1 MSGRLDRHGSVA
13 DARATIGMALYGD
26 LTFDSRVR
34 REATTLAESGY
45 DVRIVCLGADVDRL
59 REDLPDRVTVIVS
72 RPDGSTVLPGS
83 KNPFSTSHDGR
94 LTGLLRRVG
103 WLAAYVR
110 NLVAWGR
117 SVPTACGP
125 VDAWHLHDFVA
136 LAAVAPRVKDVPVV
150 YDAHDLFLET
160 GTALRLP
167 GPLRLAIRAYE
178 RRLVARVAAV
188 ITVNDAVAALLRKRY
203 RPARIEVLHNCAE
216 LTAVPSPRPSLI
228 RDTAGIPFDA
238 PVVLYHGSMAL
249 NRGVEQLMAALLE
262 PGLERAHLVLM
273 GFGERRPILAE
284 AARMDRYGQR
294 VHLLEPVP
302 PSALLAWVASAD
314 IGAMPIQPTTR
325 NHVLS
330 TPNKLFESLMAGIP
344 VVTSDFPAMRQ
355 IVLDPQLGPLGAVC
369 DPASPVAV
377 AGAIRSLLELD
388 PMETRAL
395 RDRCLEAARTKWN
408 WQRQAVRLTALYED
422 LVPSGH
428 PPTSNHEPSVPPRSA
443 PAARDRSR

>member
-1 MSGRLDRHGSVA
+1 MSGRVVGQGGAEGAKDR
-13 DARATIGMALYGD
+13 RATIGMALYGD

-34 REATTLAESGY
+34 REAASLADAGY
-45 DVRIVCLGADVDRL
+45 HVRIVCLAADVERL
-59 REDLPDRVTVIVS
+59 REDLPERVTVLVS
-72 RPDGSTVLPGS
+72 RPDGSSVLPGS
-83 KNPFSTSHDGR
+83 HNPFSTSHGGR
-94 LTGLLRRVG
+94 PMRLLRRVG
-103 WLAAYVR
+103 WLISYVR
-110 NLVAWGR
+110 NLLAWGR
-117 SVPTACGP
+117 TVPATCGP

-136 LAAVAPRVKDVPVV
+136 LAAVAPRVRGVPVV

-188 ITVNDAVAALLRKRY
+188 ITVNDSVAALLRQRY
-203 RPARIEVLHNCAE
+203 APERIEVLHNCAE
-216 LTAVPSPRPSLI
+216 LATPPPRRPSLI
-228 RDTAGIPFDA
+228 RDTAGIPPDA

-262 PGLERAHLVLM
+262 PGLERAHLALM
-273 GFGERRPILAE
+273 GFGERRPIYAE
-284 AARMDRYGQR
+284 AARDARYGQR

-302 PSALLAWVASAD
+302 PRELLAWVASAD

-369 DPASPVAV
+369 DPARPAAV
-377 AGAIRSLLELD
+377 AAAIRSILDLD
-388 PMETRAL
+388 PTAMHAL
-395 RDRCLEAARTKWN
+395 QDRCLEAARARWN
-408 WQRQAVRLTALYED
+408 WQRQAVRLTALYDD
-422 LVPSGH
+422 LLP
-428 PPTSNHEPSVPPRSA
+428 
-443 PAARDRSR
+443 ARDRSTTG